1 MKITTSLLAT
11 AVAALAFVSVS
22 PEAAAQSTVSY
33 EFGSRT
39 VPYSPPGSSTI
50 TYDVPLFDPA
60 LGTLTGATLTLY
72 EGFSVDF
79 QLHNPTAATGYA
91 AYLFDMNPSWYS
103 DDLPGFSYSGYQGGI
118 SGAITVAAGAT
129 FSDTYFFDYEH
140 VESLSGLLSS
150 LTSTG
155 EETFSLSY
163 NGFIRP
169 EPKDLG
175 VGLVPSDTRNYFSQ
189 GSISY
194 TYTPVPEPS
203 AMALVLGGGV
213 LALVRRKRRA

>member
-1 MKITTSLLAT
+1 MKITTSLLLT

-22 PEAAAQSTVSY
+22 PEAAAQSTISF

-50 TYDVPLFDPA
+50 TYDVPLFDSA

-72 EGFSVDF
+72 EGFRVDL
-79 QLHNPTAATGYA
+79 QLQNPTAGTGYA
-91 AYLFDMNPSWYS
+91 AYLFDSYPQWYS
-103 DDLPGFSYSGYQGGI
+103 DDLPGFFYNSLGSEI
-118 SGAITVAAGAT
+118 SGAITVAAGET
-129 FSDTYFFDYEH
+129 FSDSYFFDDEH

-155 EETFSLSY
+155 GETFSLSY
-163 NGFIRP
+163 DGFLRP
-169 EPKDLG
+169 EPKDLSD
-175 VGLVPSDTRNYFSQ
+175 GLVPSDTRNYFSQ
-189 GSISY
+189 GTISY

>member
-1 MKITTSLLAT
+1 MKIKTSLLAT

-22 PEAAAQSTVSY
+22 PEAAAQSTISF

-39 VPYSPPGSSTI
+39 VPYSPPGSSSI

-60 LGTLTGATLTLY
+60 LGILTGATLTLY

-79 QLHNPTAATGYA
+79 QLQNPTAATGHA
-91 AYLFDMNPSWYS
+91 AYLFDMSPQWYS
-103 DDLPGFSYSGYQGGI
+103 SDLPSFSYSSVESGI
-118 SGAITVAAGAT
+118 TGAITVAAGDT
-129 FSDTYFFDYEH
+129 FSDTYFFEYEH

-155 EETFSLSY
+155 GGTFSLSY
-163 NGFIRP
+163 DGFIRP
-169 EPKDLG
+169 EAKDPG
-175 VGLVPSDTRNYFSQ
+175 EGLVPSDTRNYFSQ
-189 GSISY
+189 GTISY